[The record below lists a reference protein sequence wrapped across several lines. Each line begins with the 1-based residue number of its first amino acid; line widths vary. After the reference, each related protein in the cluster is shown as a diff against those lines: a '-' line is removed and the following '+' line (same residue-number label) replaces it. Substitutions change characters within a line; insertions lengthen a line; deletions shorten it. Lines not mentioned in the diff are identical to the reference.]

1 MPIATR
7 SLGTTGLV
15 VSRLGL
21 GLAAVGRP
29 GYITLGRA
37 HDLPGERTPDA
48 LYARCAAV
56 LDAAVAAGVR
66 YVDVARSY
74 GRAEEFLAR
83 WIAQHALPADAIVVG
98 SKWGYRY
105 TGNWRVDAELH
116 EQKELSLARFRQQ
129 VDESRALLGDRL
141 ALYQIH
147 SATAESGVL
156 GDASLLHALVDA
168 RRNGAVRALGLT
180 LTGAIARR
188 TLDLALECRVDGE
201 RVFDVV
207 QATYILLEPSLRDG
221 LAGAHAAGLGVVVK
235 EAHANGRLTQANARP
250 EDAALHRRLEALA
263 RASGL
268 PCDRLPPP
276 PLPAR
281 PRGGARAPRGAARRG
296 GGAPP
301 GAPPATPPP
310 ARPGARASGL
320 PCDRLALAFVA
331 AEPWVDVVLS
341 GAATVEQVRS
351 HAAALD
357 ATLDPGLRGALA
369 ELAEPPDAYWRTRAS
384 LAWT

>member
-7 SLGTTGLV
+7 SLGRTGLL

-37 HDLPGERTPDA
+37 HDLPAERSPDA

-56 LDAAVAAGVR
+56 LDAALAAGVR
-66 YVDVARSY
+66 YADVARSY

-83 WIAQHALPADAIVVG
+83 WIAERTLPSDAIVVG

-105 TGNWRVDAELH
+105 TGDWRVDADVH
-116 EQKELSLARFRQQ
+116 EQKELSLPRFRQQ
-129 VDESRALLGDRL
+129 LAESRTLLGERL

-156 GDASLLHALVDA
+156 GDASLLRALVDA
-168 RRNGAVRALGLT
+168 RRNGEFRALGLT
-180 LTGAIARR
+180 LTGATARR
-188 TLDLALECRVDGE
+188 TLDLALDCRVDDE

-207 QATYILLEPSLRDG
+207 QATYNLLEPSLNDG
-221 LAGAHAAGLGVVVK
+221 LAAAHAAGLGVIVK

-250 EDAALHRRLEALA
+250 EDAALRRRLEALV
-263 RASGL
+263 RESGL
-268 PCDRLPPP
+268 P
-276 PLPAR
+276 
-281 PRGGARAPRGAARRG
+281 
-296 GGAPP
+296 
-301 GAPPATPPP
+301 
-310 ARPGARASGL
+310 S
-320 PCDRLALAFVA
+320 DRLALAYVA
-331 AEPWVDVVLS
+331 AEPWADVVLS

-357 ATLDPGLRGALA
+357 ATLDPGLRDALV
-369 ELAEPPDAYWRTRAS
+369 ELAEPPDAYWRTRAA
-384 LAWT
+384 LAWN